1 MGRRFKLI
9 AAIAAIAAVLGFGA
23 LVYRAYAKGK
33 AKPGI
38 PPSAQALVSRHVAWL
53 ALPLPQG
60 MDVGD
65 GLDGLSLKLWD
76 TQGNAVDGKEMAV
89 HLARKPDGAGWE
101 YFLLP
106 MGDFAAYPLARA
118 QVELPTLNQKTEFT
132 FRTVPQAKVVAD
144 GEGFEVRDV
153 IARGPYVALFVCFHV
168 PDVRDW
174 QPQLSLYRAGTN
186 TPLYLYARQFYHVKQ
201 AATQTHRCNLFL
213 FGPNPKGTAKQEGA
227 LRGELVLKASGFRL
241 DEGQCL
247 TQAEKER
254 LQQKARQEN
263 LNPAMLPFVE
273 WKDAPADWSFRWCP
287 RPPKG
292 AEEDGTL
299 AGQWAQ
305 RVQKLYDDLFFVPM
319 RFQAKIHLP

>member
-1 MGRRFKLI
+1 MNKKFKLI
-9 AAIAAIAAVLGFGA
+9 VAIAAIVAVLGFGA
-23 LVYRAYAKGK
+23 LVYRAHAKGK
-33 AKPGI
+33 TKPGI
-38 PPSAQALVSRHVAWL
+38 PPSAQALVSQHVAWL
-53 ALPLPQG
+53 VLPLPEG
-60 MDVGD
+60 MDVGN

-76 TQGNAVDGKEMAV
+76 TQGNAVDAQEMAV
-89 HLARKPDGAGWE
+89 NLARTPDGAGWE

-106 MGDFAAYPLARA
+106 MGDFSAHPLARA

-132 FRTVPQAKVVAD
+132 FRTVPQARVVAN
-144 GEGFEVRDV
+144 GKGFEVRDV
-153 IARGPYVALFVCFHV
+153 VARGPYVALFVCFHV

-213 FGPNPKGTAKQEGA
+213 FGPNPKGTGKQAGA

-263 LNPAMLPFVE
+263 LNPTLLPFVE
-273 WKDAPADWSFRWCP
+273 WKDASADWPFRWCP

-292 AEEDGTL
+292 AEQDGTL
-299 AGQWAQ
+299 AGQWSQQMQ
-305 RVQKLYDDLFFVPM
+305 RLYDDLFFVHAG
-319 RFQAKIHLP
+319 FQASIQLP

>member
-1 MGRRFKLI
+1 MSRKFKLI
-9 AAIAAIAAVLGFGA
+9 ATISAIAVVLGFGA
-23 LVYRAYAKGK
+23 LVYRVHAEREEQPRLRPTAR
-33 AKPGI
+33 
-38 PPSAQALVSRHVAWL
+38 ALVSQHVAWL
-53 ALPLPQG
+53 VLPLPQG

-76 TQGNAVDGKEMAV
+76 TQGNAVDDQEMAV
-89 HLARKPDGAGWE
+89 NLVRPSDDAGWE

-106 MGDFAAYPLARA
+106 MGDFSAHPLARA

-132 FRTVPQAKVVAD
+132 FRTVPQARVVAN
-144 GEGFEVRDV
+144 GKGFEVRDV
-153 IARGPYVALFVCFHV
+153 VARGPYVALFVCFHV

-174 QPQLSLYRAGTN
+174 QPQLSVYRAGAN

-227 LRGELVLKASGFRL
+227 LRGELVLKASGLRL

-247 TQAEKER
+247 TQAER
-254 LQQKARQEN
+254 GHLQQKAREEN
-263 LNPAMLPFVE
+263 LDPALLPFVE
-273 WKDAPADWSFRWCP
+273 WKDAPADWPFRWCP

-292 AEEDGTL
+292 AEQDGTL
-299 AGQWAQ
+299 AGTWAQ
-305 RVQKLYDDLFFVPM
+305 NVQKLYDDLFFVPIH
-319 RFQAKIHLP
+319 FQARIHLP